1 VEGPKIV
8 NLRLDRPGVRAALG
22 DLEAEVME
30 LIWARPPG
38 TAVTVREVFEALY
51 GRRRLAYTTVMSTMA
66 RLARKGLLVAEKA
79 EPAYLY
85 RAALSREEFVEH
97 VVGATLERLLVNFAG
112 TTRRQLEKLTDP
124 EVWARL
130 AELLEQVEGRR
141 AREEE

>member
-30 LIWARPPG
+30 LIWTRPPG

-124 EVWARL
+124 EVRARL
-130 AELLEQVEGRR
+130 AELLEQVERRR

>member
-1 VEGPKIV
+1 MEGPKIV

-124 EVWARL
+124 EVRAQL

>member
-124 EVWARL
+124 EVRAQL

>member
-124 EVWARL
+124 EVRARL